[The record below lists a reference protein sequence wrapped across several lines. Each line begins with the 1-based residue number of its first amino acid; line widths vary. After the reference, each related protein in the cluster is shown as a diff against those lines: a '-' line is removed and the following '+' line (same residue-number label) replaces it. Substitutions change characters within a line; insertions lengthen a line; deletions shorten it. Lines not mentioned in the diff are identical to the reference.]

1 MTITDQIKGMVLAEV
16 EKRRGEIDAELFTF
30 INFKVIFNRGPRMV
44 ITTEEQPTIRDDQ
57 QIQYEKA
64 IREWKHRRN
73 NGG

>member
-44 ITTEEQPTIRDDQ
+44 ITTEEHPTIRDDQ

>member
-57 QIQYEKA
+57 QIQYEKG